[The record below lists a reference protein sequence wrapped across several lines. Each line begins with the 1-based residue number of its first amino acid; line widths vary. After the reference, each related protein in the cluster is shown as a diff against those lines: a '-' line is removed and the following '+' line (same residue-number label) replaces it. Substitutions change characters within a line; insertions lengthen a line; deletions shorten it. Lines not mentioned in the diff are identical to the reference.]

1 MINEENYTDLI
12 KRMRRKTFRLD
23 REGDYWT
30 QEDREQLTRLF
41 HDGVGL
47 TEITILLQRTEQAIN
62 QQIEKMDLY
71 EREDN
76 PSRRR
81 REDREPACLC
91 GKCALKTVCP
101 LYRDAQTCKEGA

>member
-47 TEITILLQRTEQAIN
+47 TEIAILLQRTEQAIN

-81 REDREPACLC
+81 REDREPTCLC
-91 GKCALKTVCP
+91 GKCALKTACR